1 MAIYSGYND
10 ERDENGRLLVTKDG
24 ETFSPAKSQ
33 KFWNHGSE
41 FNWGYGGS
49 GPAQLALAI
58 LLEETDEATAM
69 RLHQRFKWQVI
80 AALNQN
86 EGWELTSDRI
96 QKWIEVAKVT
106 KGNFL

>member
-1 MAIYSGYND
+1 MPTYKGFN
-10 ERDENGRLLVTKDG
+10 ERTEKGGFLVTKDG
-24 ETFSPAKSQ
+24 EVLSPTRSQ
-33 KFWNHGSE
+33 KVWNHSPDG
-41 FNWGYGGS
+41 FGWGYGGS
-49 GPAQLALAI
+49 SPAQLALAI

-86 EGWELTSDRI
+86 EGWELTSERI
-96 QKWIEVAKVT
+96 QKWLEVAKVT